1 MTQTQAPLKTMMHV
15 DIGSEE
21 LLEIYYKMLLS
32 RTVDE
37 RLWQLHRQGKINF
50 HVSAMG
56 HEAAQA
62 AIASNFIPGKDFAA
76 GYYRDL
82 TTALVFGL
90 TARDVMLAAF
100 AKAGD
105 KFSGGRQMPSHF
117 SSRALHIVTVSS
129 PVATQLPHA
138 VGIALAAK
146 LRGEDTVVYTACGEG
161 SAQKGDFHEACNFA
175 GVHKLPVVFVIQNN
189 GYAIS
194 EPLSEEA
201 AVPNLSIRAEG
212 YGFPGVTVD
221 GMDVFETYHAAQTA
235 VARARRGEG
244 PTLVEAKC
252 YRLTPHSSDDDDRRY
267 RSREEV
273 DSWKTRDPL
282 PRFQRQLLELGVLE
296 EALDRQVRARVTSEV
311 DEATEFAEQAP
322 WPRGEEA
329 MEHVYAKARA

>member
-21 LLEIYYKMLLS
+21 LLDIYYKMLLS
-32 RTVDE
+32 RTLDE

-62 AIASNFIPGKDFAA
+62 AIASNFVPGKDFAA

-100 AKAGD
+100 ARAGD
-105 KFSGGRQMPSHF
+105 IFSGGRQMPSHF

-129 PVATQLPHA
+129 PVATQLPQA

-175 GVHKLPVVFVIQNN
+175 GVHQLPVVFVIQNN

-194 EPLSEEA
+194 EPISEEA

-221 GMDVFETYHAAQTA
+221 GMDVFETYHAAGTA

-244 PTLVEAKC
+244 PTLIEAKC

-273 DSWKTRDPL
+273 DEWKARDPL
-282 PRFQRQLLELGVLE
+282 PRFQRQLLELGVLD
-296 EALDRQVRARVTSEV
+296 EALDRQLRARVTGEV